1 MKNIIKKIVL
11 LIICSFFITGCLNK
25 DDFSD
30 DYTYTTIYPVEYAT
44 RMIYG
49 DFSNVESIYPDGI
62 DSTEFVLTEKM
73 MNNYSEGNKFIYAG
87 LSDERLIARDLL
99 NKNNNI
105 EIVDAMKGMDYLN
118 QIEELWLD
126 PSNFLMICRNIK
138 STLIDYEDNI
148 YIKEKIEK
156 NYQSL
161 KEEISILDVDI
172 YNLSKNGNYK
182 TILVTSNVFNFL
194 AKYGITVIS
203 LDSTNE
209 SMDKSLSAAKNMI
222 SEGKIDYI
230 YTLKGE
236 SISDTTNTFINDYK
250 IHKIEIDP
258 FTTITNEQRING
270 ETYIS
275 LIDKIINELKKE
287 LFK

>member
-1 MKNIIKKIVL
+1 MKIIKIVL
-11 LIICSFFITGCLNK
+11 LAIGCLFISGCLNE
-25 DDFSD
+25 DDFND
-30 DYTYTTIYPVEYAT
+30 DYTYTSIFPIEYAAKA
-44 RMIYG
+44 IYG
-49 DFSNVESIYPDGI
+49 DFSNVISIYPDGAN
-62 DSTEFVLTEKM
+62 SKEFSLTEKM
-73 MNNYSEGNKFIYAG
+73 LNTYSEGNKFIYNG
-87 LSDERLIARDLL
+87 LSNEGLIARDLI

-138 STLIDYEDNI
+138 STLIDYEENV
-148 YIKEKIEK
+148 YTKEKIEN
-156 NYQSL
+156 NYQNL

-182 TILVTSNVFNFL
+182 TILVSSNVFNFL
-194 AKYGITVIS
+194 TKYGMSVIS
-203 LDSTNE
+203 LDAKNE
-209 SMDKSLSAAKNMI
+209 SLDKSLAEAKKLIASN
-222 SEGKIDYI
+222 KIEYI
-230 YTLKGE
+230 YLLKGE
-236 SISDTTNTFINDYK
+236 SISDSINTFINDNK
-250 IHKIEIDP
+250 ITKIEINP

-275 LIDKIINELKKE
+275 LMNKVIEELKKE